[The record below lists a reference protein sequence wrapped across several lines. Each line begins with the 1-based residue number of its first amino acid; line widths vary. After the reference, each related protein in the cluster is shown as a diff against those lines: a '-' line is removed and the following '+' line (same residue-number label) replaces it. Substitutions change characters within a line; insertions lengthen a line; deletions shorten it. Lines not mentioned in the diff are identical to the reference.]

1 MLAYYLHNL
10 SPFIFRFGENFGV
23 RWYGFAYVM
32 AFICGY
38 FLYTWLAKR
47 GYSDMP
53 AESVGDFI
61 TWAALFGVMLGGRLG
76 YVLFYKFSDYA
87 AHPLDIFK
95 LWDGGMASHGGMLGL
110 ILFTFYYARR
120 HKLSWTG
127 IGDNLCVVAPIGLF
141 FGRCA
146 NFINGEL
153 YGRVLTEDPSQKT
166 VWWGMQ
172 FPRELVEQP
181 TTPDLAAIHERVVTK
196 AVAICQ
202 NIDFTLTSPDAIL
215 DAVKTSQPVRAALAQ
230 VLPIRHPSQ
239 LYEACLEGIVLFC
252 ALWSLRTKVRSPRGV
267 LTGAFFIIYAL
278 VRIIGENFRVPDAP
292 LTGFLTRGQFLSLFL
307 IVIGAAFVAYGMITK
322 HYERADLAK
331 MEAVKS

>member
-38 FLYTWLAKR
+38 FLYTWLAKG

-153 YGRVLTEDPSQKT
+153 YGR
-166 VWWGMQ
+166 
-172 FPRELVEQP
+172 P
-181 TTPDLAAIHERVVTK
+181 TTVPWAMLFPKELYDMRDNTDFYATFGPNAD
-196 AVAICQ
+196 
-202 NIDFTLTSPDAIL
+202 IDS
-215 DAVKTSQPVRAALAQ
+215 
-230 VLPIRHPSQ
+230 
-239 LYEACLEGIVLFC
+239 
-252 ALWSLRTKVRSPRGV
+252 
-267 LTGAFFIIYAL
+267 
-278 VRIIGENFRVPDAP
+278 IIGQSRHDP
-292 LTGFLTRGQFLSLFL
+292 
-307 IVIGAAFVAYGMITK
+307 
-322 HYERADLAK
+322 
-331 MEAVKS
+331 